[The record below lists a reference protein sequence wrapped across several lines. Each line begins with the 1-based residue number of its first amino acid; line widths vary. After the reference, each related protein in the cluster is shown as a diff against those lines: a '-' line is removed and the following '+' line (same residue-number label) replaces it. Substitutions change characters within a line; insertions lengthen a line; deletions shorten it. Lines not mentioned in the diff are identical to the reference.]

1 MDDVMV
7 PGRRVYA
14 LRDLYVTSGSE
25 PRITFD
31 VRVATVLADT
41 VEGRPTIRTEWGG
54 LWVVTDREMTGCGR
68 WCATREECVQL
79 AAAQLEKM
87 FAGFRERLAEFSAE
101 QAAKEQAEQQIVTA
115 S

>member
-25 PRITFD
+25 PRISFD
-31 VRVATVLADT
+31 VRVATVLSDT

-54 LWVVTDREMTGCGR
+54 LWVVDAREMEGSRR

-79 AAAQLEKM
+79 AAAQLEQM
-87 FAGFRERLAEFSAE
+87 FAGFRERLAEFAVEQMNRSVAE
-101 QAAKEQAEQQIVTA
+101 RQIVTA
-115 S
+115 A